1 MQHESIAP
9 PRPADPADAQRLRAQ
24 LWLRLAYGLVA
35 ALALALLLVNLG
47 SYPQPWFD
55 DGYVMA
61 VAKMLATQSVYGLP
75 DSGGPWVLD
84 PSITS
89 GPPLLLPLAL
99 VFKLAGVSILAAR
112 LLLAGAALLTLV
124 AYAVLARRLVGP
136 AAAAG
141 ALLLVLVGSNE
152 IGGAFVQLGRQAL
165 GEIPALGMWIAGV
178 LLWLRGHDEGRERS
192 RWPLVV
198 GAGLCFGLAVVT
210 KPQMVMGVAP
220 GLALVCL
227 ADRLYYRRASWAA
240 FVVPA
245 VLMVGCVA
253 AWYLV
258 QMLLLTP
265 EVFFAKS
272 AVLRSGVASNIL
284 AIDLQH
290 IRNALGVIWRSGFLL
305 WGLPGLLYGARLA
318 RERSAAGLAHG
329 WVLALVLVWL
339 LWFAAFS
346 IGWARYAF
354 APFILTPI
362 WTARLVFDLFER
374 TGRPARAAIAAAALA
389 LLLFNGRTLAAGI
402 FGPQERSAEQFSE
415 YLRTT
420 LPADTVVASWEWNLD
435 ITAPQRFAHPPPLV
449 MYEVIDLMQGGQ
461 TPPLGL
467 YDPSPAAPAYVVDG
481 PFSNWT
487 GIYRAFI
494 EARCEP
500 VATVGTY
507 TLYRVV
513 R

>member
-9 PRPADPADAQRLRAQ
+9 RQSANTTGQQGLRTSA
-24 LWLRLAYGLVA
+24 WLRLAYGLVA

-61 VAKMLATQSVYGLP
+61 VAKMLATQGIYGLP

-89 GPPLLLPLAL
+89 GPPLILPLTL
-99 VFKLAGVSILAAR
+99 VFKLAGVNILAAR
-112 LLLAGAALLTLV
+112 LLIVAMALLTLV
-124 AYAVLARRLVGP
+124 AYAALARRLVGP
-136 AAAAG
+136 AAVG
-141 ALLLVLVGSNE
+141 ALLLVLAGNNELGST
-152 IGGAFVQLGRQAL
+152 FVQLGRQAL
-165 GEIPALGMWIAGV
+165 GEIPALGLWIVGV
-178 LLWLRGHDEGRERS
+178 LLWLRGHEEGRERW
-192 RWPLVV
+192 RWPSII

-220 GLALVCL
+220 ALGLVCL

-240 FVVPA
+240 FIVPA
-245 VLMVGCVA
+245 VLLVGCVA
-253 AWYLV
+253 AWYLA
-258 QMLLLTP
+258 QLLMLTP

-284 AIDLQH
+284 AINGEH
-290 IRNALGVIWRSGFLL
+290 IRNALGVLWRSGFLL
-305 WGLPGLLYGARLA
+305 WGLPGLIYGARLA
-318 RERSAAGLAHG
+318 RERSAAGLAHA

-339 LWFAAFS
+339 AWFAVFS

-354 APFILTPI
+354 APFILTSI
-362 WTARLVFDLFER
+362 WTARLVFDLFGR
-374 TGRPARAAIAAAALA
+374 AGRPVRAALAVAVLA
-389 LLLFNGRTLAAGI
+389 LLLFNARSLAVGI

-415 YLRTT
+415 YLRTN

-449 MYEVIDLMQGGQ
+449 MYEVIALMQRRQ
-461 TPPLGL
+461 TPPRDLF
-467 YDPSPAAPAYVVDG
+467 DPAPANPAYVVDG

-500 VATVGTY
+500 VVTIGTY
-507 TLYRVV
+507 TLYKVV